1 MTLPSQSGSV
11 RILTNTEAALGSP
24 VRNLVTIVAFVLAV
38 VVLATFGYMAAG
50 WNFGDAIYM
59 VLLTVYTVGYG
70 EVRPID
76 TAYLEGVTIAT
87 MVLGCTGMI
96 LFTGALVQFFTVLQ
110 LQQIFGANRM
120 QSRIDKLTGHVV
132 ICGFGRI
139 GVMLARDLAQ
149 GGVPLVVVERGAAK
163 LAEAEAAGYLC
174 ISGDA
179 TEEETLIA
187 AGIMRAKT
195 LATVLP
201 DDAANVFITLSAR
214 NLHAGLE
221 IIARGE
227 APTTERKLRRAGA
240 DHVVQPTH
248 IGAERIARMILFPAS
263 ATLESEDHV
272 SRIKGDLGELGLDL
286 ELVTVRA
293 GSAMA
298 SLTVGAAERQAAG
311 AFFIVQIR
319 RGDTAIAR
327 PATNERLF
335 AEDQVLVLV
344 RDSGNAARRL
354 FTTRAEIRAG
364 RNTYRTRA

>member
-1 MTLPSQSGSV
+1 MP
-11 RILTNTEAALGSP
+11 ILSNAENALGSP
-24 VRNLVTIVAFVLAV
+24 VRNLAWIVGFVLV
-38 VVLATFGYMAAG
+38 VVVVATFGYMAAG
-50 WNFGDAIYM
+50 WSFADAIYM

-76 TAYLEGVTIAT
+76 TPYLEGVTIGT

-110 LQQIFGANRM
+110 IRQILGANRM
-120 QSRIDKLTGHVV
+120 HSRIDKLTGHVV

-149 GGVPLVVVERGAAK
+149 GGVPLVVVERGTAR
-163 LAEAEAAGYLC
+163 LAEAEAAGHLC
-174 ISGDA
+174 IGGDA
-179 TEEETLIA
+179 TEEETLVA
-187 AGIMRAKT
+187 AGILRART

-201 DDAANVFITLSAR
+201 DDAANVFIALSAR
-214 NLHAGLE
+214 NLNAALE

-227 APTTERKLRRAGA
+227 APTTERKLLRAGA
-240 DHVVQPTH
+240 NHVVQPTH
-248 IGAERIARMILFPAS
+248 IGAERMARMILFPAS
-263 ATLESEDHV
+263 ASLETEAQV
-272 SRIKGDLGELGLDL
+272 TRMKGDLGELGLDL
-286 ELVTVRA
+286 ELVPVRA

-298 SLTVGAAERQAAG
+298 NLTVQAAERQAAG

-319 RGDTAIAR
+319 RGDVTITR
-327 PATNERLF
+327 PATDENLLP
-335 AEDQVLVLV
+335 EDQVLVLV

-364 RNTYRTRA
+364 RNRY